1 VIGMRR
7 RTFLAVSPA
16 CFVLVTTGCNQQ
28 HSQRVSVP
36 PQFAN
41 SPPNTHGIGRFLI
54 DLPEHFQLLPNSS
67 IELTFGK
74 TKDFT
79 KVNALA
85 VRTAGTSP
93 PFSSVVAN
101 RINALRGSYHPH
113 SESKSDFIAMRR
125 LSDDVGSPVIVRSFY
140 GGLTDVFVC
149 EVFVEGGETVTLLSR
164 RASTQPGRE
173 APDAV
178 ERQLIEIA
186 SGLRGVDPST
196 ATAPGICLG
205 KALFNSTHDGEYVS
219 ISFRSTLWPECLF
232 TVTSR
237 SMLNELDGGLLKRV
251 DSNAALLATMGFR
264 ASVLRR
270 GATTLGGAPAEEILE
285 TGKDRDKTVRSFMGE
300 VLLKTPA
307 TFAKPLLTLVCKMG
321 GQVGSEYVEP
331 TLSDK
336 DSVALWDAVRSSV
349 RPRAG
354 AV

>member
-1 VIGMRR
+1 MIGMRR

-16 CFVLVTTGCNQQ
+16 CIALVTTGCNQQ
-28 HSQRVSVP
+28 YSQRVSVES
-36 PQFAN
+36 QFAN
-41 SPPNTHGIGRFLI
+41 SPTTTHGIGRFLI

-93 PFSSVVAN
+93 SFSSVVAN
-101 RINALRGSYHPH
+101 RINALRASYHRH
-113 SESKSDFIAMRR
+113 AASKSDFISMRR
-125 LSDDVGSPVIVRSFY
+125 LGDDVGSPVLVRSFS
-140 GGLTDVFVC
+140 GGLTDAFKH
-149 EVFVEGGETVTLLSR
+149 EIFVEGGESITVLV
-164 RASTQPGRE
+164 RE
-173 APDAV
+173 TYTPKVTVPSDAA
-178 ERQLIEIA
+178 ESQLIEIA
-186 SGLRGVDPST
+186 TSLRSVDPSS

-264 ASVLRR
+264 SSVLRR
-270 GATTLGGAPAEEILE
+270 GTTTLGGAPAEEILE

-300 VLLKTPA
+300 VVLKTPA

-321 GQVGSEYVEP
+321 GQVASEYVEP

-349 RPRAG
+349 RLRVG